1 MWIAFWA
8 EVKILVQWPFKD
20 EISQGSLAVLP
31 WSVRFHLFREAM
43 LGYGKLGEIK

>member
-8 EVKILVQWPFKD
+8 EMKILVQWPFKAA
-20 EISQGSLAVLP
+20 INQGFLAVLL
-31 WSVRFHLFREAM
+31 WSVRFCLFLEAT